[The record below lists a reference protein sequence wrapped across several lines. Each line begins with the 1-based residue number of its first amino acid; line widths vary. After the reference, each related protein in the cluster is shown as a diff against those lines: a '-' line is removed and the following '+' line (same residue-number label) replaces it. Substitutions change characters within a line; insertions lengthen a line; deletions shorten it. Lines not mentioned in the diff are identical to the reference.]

1 MPCDTVFSFLNVDVM
16 RNKSRIWE
24 DMSYRKLG
32 VMFSEKICITVSH
45 KIQSQSNFQTQSF
58 LIYFMQLTHA
68 PF

>member
-1 MPCDTVFSFLNVDVM
+1 M
-16 RNKSRIWE
+16 RNKSRTWE

-45 KIQSQSNFQTQSF
+45 KTQFQSNFQTQSF